1 MYKITDQ
8 QAGDLYHL
16 MVNLGRKQV
25 QFSDAQ
31 DVAQEALLK
40 AMKSYD
46 PSHGTTFE
54 QYAVGVVHYRTLM
67 DKIKFIYRRK
77 NTHSIDYIYAENG
90 TGLKDLLIDTKSD
103 KVGKILVHAQE
114 LFDSGNI
121 DLTQYNIL
129 VMKANRHSNKE
140 IAKELDLSEGRVS
153 QMWGGLKPILQEI

>member
-25 QFSDAQ
+25 QYSDAQ

-46 PSHGTTFE
+46 PSHGPTFE

-90 TGLKDLLIDTKSD
+90 SVWRFLSLLPC
-103 KVGKILVHAQE
+103 VYMVLAG
-114 LFDSGNI
+114 
-121 DLTQYNIL
+121 
-129 VMKANRHSNKE
+129 
-140 IAKELDLSEGRVS
+140 VS
-153 QMWGGLKPILQEI
+153 FPLCPLCIYGSI